1 MSHRHL
7 ARSLVMQT
15 LFEWDFHRN
24 DASIVDRA
32 LEDNIEEFAP
42 GIQNPEFVRDLTQGV
57 VKKQKILDEIIEKA
71 APEWPIQKI
80 NSVDRNILRMG
91 LYELLFGDRTQVP
104 PKVAIN
110 EAIELAKSFS
120 GENSGRFINGVLGA
134 VYRELGEPG
143 KNDVPKKKQPV
154 ALTQEEFES
163 LPIEHKAAGVVAA
176 KDGDTWKVAMVHD
189 VFDYWTLPKGG
200 VDDIDDVKLGAV
212 REIEEEIGLK
222 SVVIELLGE
231 NTYVAHHPQK
241 GRLRKQ
247 VSYFLMYTDYQAV
260 ELKNT
265 SGGLDKA
272 QWFTLSDLVDIT
284 TYDDVLEMLTKSVSI
299 ITAEGFTPP
308 SVV

>member
-15 LFEWDFHRN
+15 LFEWDFHHLN
-24 DASIVDRA
+24 ADIVDAA
-32 LEDNIEEFAP
+32 LDANIEEFGP
-42 GIQNPEFVRDLTQGV
+42 GMQNPEFVRDLTKGV
-57 VKKQKILDEIIEKA
+57 VKKQKIIDEIIEKA
-71 APEWPIQKI
+71 APEWPLDKI

-91 LYELLFGDRTQVP
+91 LYELLFGDRAHVP

-120 GENSGRFINGVLGA
+120 GENSSRFINGVLGA

-143 KNDVPKKKQPV
+143 KNDLPKKKQP
-154 ALTQEEFES
+154 AQLTQEEFDA
-163 LPIEHKAAGVVAA
+163 LPIERKAAGVVVA
-176 KDGDTWKVAMVHD
+176 KEGDEWRVALVHD
-189 VFDYWTLPKGG
+189 VFGYWTLPKGG

-212 REIEEEIGLK
+212 REIKEEIGID

-247 VSYFLMYTDYQAV
+247 VSYFLMYANFS
-260 ELKNT
+260 ELALNTT

-272 QWFTLSDLVDIT
+272 QWFSLAQLAEIT
-284 TYDDVLEMLTKSVSI
+284 TYDDVLEMLTKSIAI
-299 ITAEGFTPP
+299 ISAADFVPP
-308 SVV
+308 QI